1 MKNTLLQKII
11 IENKEFIQSL
21 NVYSRNIEVNLD
33 SNFVFCGIRRCGKSY
48 LQFIHIKRLQKEQP
62 SAPFVY
68 INFEDER
75 FIEFSASEFDQIV
88 DVSMELFN
96 DKPIFFFDEIQNIQ
110 HWEKFVRR
118 LADNNYRVFVTGSN
132 AHMLSR
138 EIGSTLGGRF
148 LIKELFPLSFAEY
161 LRFKEIELSAN
172 FEFSKQRFEIIK
184 KFNHFFENGGFPEL
198 LKFKN
203 SGEYLSSLYMK
214 VFYGDIISRYH
225 IQNDQIL
232 KLLIKKLAESVNNE
246 TSLNRI
252 KNLIVSTGQKVGN
265 NTISE
270 YINYLVN
277 SFLLF
282 PLENF
287 ASTFTER
294 ETKKKYYFIDQGILN
309 LFITDQPTKLLENIV
324 FLHLYKQYS
333 NNLYYFKRNY
343 EVDFYIP
350 DQHHI
355 LQVSYSMAD
364 SETQKRELQAI
375 QKVNKEL
382 KAKKISIITYSEDDF
397 VKVDNLEVEVISVWK
412 WLLKT

>member
-1 MKNTLLQKII
+1 MENAILKKII
-11 IENKEFIQSL
+11 IENKELIQSL
-21 NVYSRNIEVNLD
+21 NVYSRNIEVNLE

-48 LQFIHIKRLQKEQP
+48 LQFIHIKALQKERP
-62 SAPFVY
+62 NTPFVY

-96 DKPIFFFDEIQNIQ
+96 DKPVFFFDEIQNIK
-110 HWEKFVRR
+110 HWEKFARR

-132 AHMLSR
+132 AQMLSK

-148 LIKELFPLSFAEY
+148 LIKKLFPLSFAEY
-161 LRFKEIELSAN
+161 LRFKEIDLNAN

-184 KFNHFFENGGFPEL
+184 QFNHFFENGGFPEL

-203 SGEYLSSLYMK
+203 PGEYLSSLYMK

-287 ASTFTER
+287 ASTFIER

-350 DQHHI
+350 DQQHI
-355 LQVSYSMAD
+355 FQVSYSMAD

-382 KAKKISIITYSEDDF
+382 KAKKISIITYNDDDIM
-397 VKVDNLEVEVISVWK
+397 KVDDLEVEVISVWK